1 MTGILNNKLN
11 INSTNLSIFHSLLVS
26 NSQISASYIV
36 YQLNYIVEFHLLF
49 SDIEISAFDRF
60 LATLAATSIPDRP
73 SVVAAFE
80 NAEPALFRRLY
91 GDLITYFYST
101 AEAAERVRTLA
112 NKAPRE
118 PRPDFDPSLLDTV
131 IAHQPGKRR
140 L

>member
-1 MTGILNNKLN
+1 MTGIPNNKSN
-11 INSTNLSIFHSLLVS
+11 INSTNLSLFHSLLIPS
-26 NSQISASYIV
+26 SEISDDYIE
-36 YQLNYIVEFHLLF
+36 YQHNYIADCHLLF
-49 SDIEISAFDRF
+49 SDTEISAFDRF
-60 LATLAATSIPDRP
+60 LAALAATSIPDRP
-73 SVVAAFE
+73 TVVAAFE
-80 NAEPALFRRLY
+80 TAEPALFRRLY

-118 PRPDFDPSLLDTV
+118 PRPDFDPSLLDAV